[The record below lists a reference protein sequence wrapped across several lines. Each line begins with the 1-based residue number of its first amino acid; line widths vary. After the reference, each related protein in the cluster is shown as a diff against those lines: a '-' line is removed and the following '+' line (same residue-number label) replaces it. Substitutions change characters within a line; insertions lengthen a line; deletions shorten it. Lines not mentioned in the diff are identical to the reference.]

1 MSETMPTRYKS
12 SESTWRRFYVVLALC
27 CCLLF
32 SGCLNSERVFTVFVA
47 SSMTEFIE
55 LMLPELET
63 QYPDLQ
69 VRVNI
74 AGSGTLVNQITEG
87 AAADVVLLAGANH
100 MDRLQSANRF
110 QPPVPIARNSLTV
123 VVSSDI
129 GGEATTISDL
139 EDEGLQGA
147 ICADGAPCGALALAF
162 SKATDLDLSNA
173 TREPNVKAVL
183 SKVLRGEVD
192 YGFVYRSDAR
202 LAGDELATINPQG
215 LDLFI
220 TSYSLALAD
229 SDEVSLSFL
238 ELLTKPEAGQ
248 ILEELGFLRP

>member
-1 MSETMPTRYKS
+1 
-12 SESTWRRFYVVLALC
+12 
-27 CCLLF
+27 
-32 SGCLNSERVFTVFVA
+32 
-47 SSMTEFIE
+47 
-55 LMLPELET
+55 
-63 QYPDLQ
+63 
-69 VRVNI
+69 
-74 AGSGTLVNQITEG
+74 
-87 AAADVVLLAGANH
+87 

-162 SKATDLDLSNA
+162 SKASDLDLSNA

-202 LAGDELATINPQG
+202 LAGDQLATINPQG

>member
-1 MSETMPTRYKS
+1 MPTRYKS

-32 SGCLNSERVFTVFVA
+32 GGCLNSERVFTVFVA

-69 VRVNI
+69 VQVNI

-87 AAADVVLLAGANH
+87 AAVDVVLLAGANH

-123 VVSSDI
+123 VVSADI

-162 SKATDLDLSNA
+162 SKASDLDLSNA

-202 LAGDELATINPQG
+202 SAGDELATINPQG

>member
-32 SGCLNSERVFTVFVA
+32 GGCLNSERVFTVFVA

-69 VRVNI
+69 VQVNI

-87 AAADVVLLAGANH
+87 AAADVVLLAGATH

-123 VVSSDI
+123 VVSADI

-162 SKATDLDLSNA
+162 SKASDLDLSNA

-238 ELLTKPEAGQ
+238 ELLTKPEAGK

>member
-1 MSETMPTRYKS
+1 MSETMPTRYKR
-12 SESTWRRFYVVLALC
+12 SESSWRRFYVVVALC

-32 SGCLNSERVFTVFVA
+32 GGCLNSERVFTVFVA

-55 LMLPELET
+55 LMLPELAT

-69 VRVNI
+69 VQVNI

-87 AAADVVLLAGANH
+87 ATADVVLLAGANH

-110 QPPVPIARNSLTV
+110 HSPVPVARNSLTV
-123 VVSSDI
+123 VVSSDV
-129 GGEATTISDL
+129 GGEVTTISDL
-139 EDEGLQGA
+139 QDEGLRGA

-162 SKATDLDLSNA
+162 SKASDLDLSNA

-202 LAGDELATINPQG
+202 LVGDELATIEPQG

>member
-1 MSETMPTRYKS
+1 MPTRYKN
-12 SESTWRRFYVVLALC
+12 SESSWRRFYIVLTLC

-32 SGCLNSERVFTVFVA
+32 GGCGKSEKVFTIFVA

-55 LMLPELET
+55 LMLPELAT

-69 VRVNI
+69 VQVNI

-87 AAADVVLLAGANH
+87 ATADAVLLAGRNH
-100 MDRLQSANRF
+100 MDRLQSENRF
-110 QPPVPIARNSLTV
+110 HPPVPVARNSLAV
-123 VVSSDI
+123 VISSDV
-129 GGEATTISDL
+129 GGVATTISDL
-139 EDEGLQGA
+139 QDDRLQGA

-162 SKATDLDLSNA
+162 SKASDLDLSNA

-202 LAGDELATINPQG
+202 LVGDQLATINPQG

-238 ELLTKPEAGQ
+238 ELLTRPEAGKT
-248 ILEELGFLRP
+248 LEELGFLSP